1 MTPTTG
7 SPRVRSRHPLVRAS
21 ATVGAAAAMVI
32 GVALTQ
38 STSASAAQ
46 APVGLGTAAPFAV
59 LAGTTITNTGAT
71 VISGDVGLSPGSA
84 ITGFPPGLVTNGTVQ
99 TADATAVQAQSSLA
113 TAYIDAADRTPATP
127 VSTDLGGLTLTPGV
141 YQSAAAMSLTGTVTL
156 DAQNNPNAV
165 FVLQTGSTLTTAS
178 SSTVDLIGGAQ
189 ACNVFWQVGSSATLG
204 TSTTFAGSI
213 LALTSAS
220 VETGATIAGRVL
232 VRNGAVTLDDN
243 VVDVPSCT
251 TGTTSTGTTSTGT
264 TSTGTTST
272 GTTSTGTTSTGT
284 TSTGTTSTGTTS
296 TGTTSAVPVSTGPT
310 PTVPSSTATTPPTSS
325 AAVPVGLAGSLGG
338 GTGAAPSVVAGATT
352 VHTGEPWA
360 GSHWYDETI
369 AALGIGL
376 VALGFRRRRHTN
388 SA

>member
-284 TSTGTTSTGTTS
+284 TST
-296 TGTTSAVPVSTGPT
+296 VPVSTGPT

-369 AALGIGL
+369 AAIGIGL

>member
-284 TSTGTTSTGTTS
+284 TS
-296 TGTTSAVPVSTGPT
+296 AVPVSTGPT

-369 AALGIGL
+369 AAIGIGL

>member
-251 TGTTSTGTTSTGT
+251 TGTTSTGTTS
-264 TSTGTTST
+264 
-272 GTTSTGTTSTGT
+272 
-284 TSTGTTSTGTTS
+284 
-296 TGTTSAVPVSTGPT
+296 AVPVSTGPT

-369 AALGIGL
+369 AAIGIGL